1 MALEIYAVTE
11 DMEPKLEEL
20 ENNCRSNK
28 GSQVDGEGHEEEPRD
43 SEDRAITKLP
53 EDNDKNVCIETLYSG
68 SLEAPSPLRSSTCS
82 SCSCGLK
89 DKIPPREEYANGYLE
104 PRGRTRFRDQY
115 YCKDNSESPPRSFGR
130 GFFHNAGHSQPDFFR
145 DTSPPLREGK
155 YLYSSSSP
163 KGRSLPDG
171 FPSRSLGNHGFGQ
184 RPVSHRAA
192 QKIDRLPLKKETPS
206 LSRKPFRFN
215 GPPFVQMSHSSQS
228 LNPTPL
234 GPSNPALS
242 RRDREIIKKST
253 RGRLKYSKHNTSHIP
268 VLQDPRGAYVGSD
281 HSLSSSDASEGV
293 MPQRDRKNLRHRK
306 QKRAHTRILNSW
318 SDSETD
324 CSFSSDL
331 SKVERRVPLRN
342 RGIPKKLPRKRS
354 GPQKQ
359 KNSRSLGLLDTAAHT
374 KNNYLSPSG
383 GAQPEI
389 EVRVG
394 FSGPQ
399 GNLQPHM
406 AENYV
411 PSNISGNLRRII
423 YEFGP
428 YYAQPNMRQVDES
441 DADVNM
447 QSHIE
452 PAQHNSTQGDKS
464 QCGKEAASGL
474 CCACSQLLEGKSCV
488 MFVEPRNAK
497 DKTFGDVCG
506 NIGVGN
512 FIGIAGFASVAI
524 GIAAR
529 MVSRLIVK

>member
-28 GSQVDGEGHEEEPRD
+28 GSQVDGEGHEAEPRD

-53 EDNDKNVCIETLYSG
+53 EDDDKNVCMESLYSG
-68 SLEAPSPLRSSTCS
+68 SLEAPSPPRSSTCS

-89 DKIPPREEYANGYLE
+89 DKIPPREEYVNEYLE

-115 YCKDNSESPPRSFGR
+115 YCKDNSESPPRSFRR
-130 GFFHNAGHSQPDFFR
+130 GLFHNAGHSQPDFFR
-145 DTSPPLREGK
+145 DTPPPLREGK

-192 QKIDRLPLKKETPS
+192 QKIDRLPLKKESPN

-234 GPSNPALS
+234 GPPNP
-242 RRDREIIKKST
+242 
-253 RGRLKYSKHNTSHIP
+253 
-268 VLQDPRGAYVGSD
+268 
-281 HSLSSSDASEGV
+281 V

-342 RGIPKKLPRKRS
+342 RGMPKKLPRKRS

-359 KNSRSLGLLDTAAHT
+359 KTSRSLGLLDPATHT

-399 GNLQPHM
+399 GNFQPHM

-428 YYAQPNMRQVDES
+428 YDAQPNMRQVDEGG
-441 DADVNM
+441 AELNM

-452 PAQHNSTQGDKS
+452 PAQHNSAQGDKS

-474 CCACSQLLEGKSCV
+474 CCACSQLLEGKSCL

-497 DKTFGDVCG
+497 NKTFGDVCG
-506 NIGVGN
+506 NISVGN

-524 GIAAR
+524 GITAR
-529 MVSRLIVK
+529 MVSRLLVK